1 MSFSKSLR
9 TKKSLKIEAKKR
21 DKNIEIHWSSGVYN
35 RSPNAGNR
43 FKPFFGCLEVSSNED
58 RDLIFYKICTIIQ
71 LQKNLE
77 TEGYSSQTSPFIQGN
92 CVTKN
97 IFIDPVS
104 NLHVLE
110 DEESDQWVLAKDKD
124 IYYYSD
130 GHPPEC
136 HAEPI
141 FNEDG
146 TYYSFDLCFRFIGTK
161 DLFKELI
168 AIDKKLARNIART
181 YFKEI
186 GFNNSNT
193 ILDFDFAL
201 QSIDSFEELEQ
212 PLPPLTQEEIGA
224 IDAML
229 DQILT

>member
-9 TKKSLKIEAKKR
+9 TKEALRIGAKKR
-21 DKNIEIHWSSGVYN
+21 NQDIEIYWSSGSYN

-43 FKPFFGCLEVSSNED
+43 FKPFFGCLEVGSNED

-77 TEGYSSQTSPFIQGN
+77 TEGYSRHTSPFIQGN

-104 NLHVLE
+104 YFLVLE
-110 DEESDQWVLAKDKD
+110 DKESDEWVLAKDKD

-141 FNEDG
+141 LNEDG
-146 TYYSFDLCFRFIGTK
+146 TYKKFDLLFRFIGTK

-168 AIDKKLARNIART
+168 SIDKKIARDLART
-181 YFKEI
+181 YFKQI
-186 GFNNSNT
+186 SFDSSGT
-193 ILDFDFAL
+193 ILDFDSLL

-212 PLPPLTQEEIGA
+212 PLPPLTQEDIAA
-224 IDAML
+224 INTML
-229 DQILT
+229 DKIY